1 MARNLNPRSFIHTI
15 PMFRYALML
24 LVGIVIASNS
34 GSVFGLREWIVAVC
48 LLVGVALLVNKRHE
62 MTSSVLLLLAIVGVG
77 GMRYSFHAKDAW
89 AVTDDQHCR
98 LGMNIASEPI
108 RRGKVIQFE
117 GIVIDVSAVSNSPVS
132 GDGGQDVSCRMKGR
146 RLYISLLRDTITRR
160 YEALHIGQAIIADV
174 DVSPLK
180 DWHRINSHFDYI
192 RWQKMRGIVGRGFV
206 GIGKW
211 EASAAGFS
219 ALGFWE
225 TLKLRAL
232 VFRQRIL
239 ERIKTVM
246 PGDEAYAV
254 LTAMALGN
262 KSSLTPELREEY
274 SISGASHILAL
285 SGMHLSIIYM
295 LLSFFIRDRKLLYRL
310 LIFIGLW
317 GYVGFVGMPLSVVR
331 AASML
336 TIWEAVWLA
345 GREQRPLNVFGAT
358 LVIMLMSNPESL
370 WDVGFQM
377 SFMAVFAI
385 IVTRPLSQQLMPMS
399 LRLMRKPEEMALP
412 LWKRTRNKMSR
423 GLWYTACVSV
433 AAQLGTAP
441 LSAYYFGRV
450 SMYFLLTNLIVIPC
464 ATVIICG
471 AFMLTAIILADIA
484 IGGALSM
491 LAVAAGTMLS
501 AIVTMQNDILG
512 CIAQLP
518 GASIEG
524 VHVTMVQTM
533 ASYVMVYA
541 LLLVLYRLARVR

>member
-24 LVGIVIASNS
+24 LIGIVIASNS
-34 GSVFGLREWIVAVC
+34 GSVFGLREWVVAVC
-48 LLVGVALLVNKRHE
+48 LLVGAALLVNKRHE

-117 GIVIDVSAVSNSPVS
+117 GIVNDVSAVSNSPVS

-146 RLYISLLRDTITRR
+146 RLYISLLRDTITRK

-211 EASAAGFS
+211 EVSAAGFS

-246 PGDEAYAV
+246 PGDAAYAV

-317 GYVGFVGMPLSVVR
+317 GYVVFVGMPLSVVR

-358 LVIMLMSNPESL
+358 LAIMLMSNPESL

-399 LRLMRKPEEMALP
+399 LRLMRKPEEMVLP

-423 GLWYTACVSV
+423 GLWYTA
-433 AAQLGTAP
+433 
-441 LSAYYFGRV
+441 
-450 SMYFLLTNLIVIPC
+450 
-464 ATVIICG
+464 
-471 AFMLTAIILADIA
+471 
-484 IGGALSM
+484 
-491 LAVAAGTMLS
+491 
-501 AIVTMQNDILG
+501 
-512 CIAQLP
+512 
-518 GASIEG
+518 
-524 VHVTMVQTM
+524 
-533 ASYVMVYA
+533 
-541 LLLVLYRLARVR
+541 